1 MVGEDLRTK
10 GRNPM
15 DSSNIKGREVAM
27 NRAYRERGRYTRR
40 EKKKKKKNRE

>member
-1 MVGEDLRTK
+1 
-10 GRNPM
+10 M

-40 EKKKKKKNRE
+40 EGKKKTQRIEKERNMTKRE